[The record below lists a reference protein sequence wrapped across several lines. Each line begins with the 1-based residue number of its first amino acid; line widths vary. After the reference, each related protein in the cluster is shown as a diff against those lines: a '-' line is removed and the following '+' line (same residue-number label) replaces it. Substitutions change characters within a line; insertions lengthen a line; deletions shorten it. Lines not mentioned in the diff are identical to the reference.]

1 CARKP
6 RGSRRSP
13 WCSRAGA
20 TWGDAAAQCQRTE
33 RRSVLA
39 HRIEDA
45 ESGLRIVEMLRG
57 TAEDVEQLAA
67 LRLAETAALRQVLQD
82 HYEAGLVRVAVR
94 LQVLQTVV
102 QLVQVLAGV

>member
-1 CARKP
+1 
-6 RGSRRSP
+6 
-13 WCSRAGA
+13 
-20 TWGDAAAQCQRTE
+20 
-33 RRSVLA
+33 VLA

-102 QLVQVLAGV
+102 QLVQVLAGVPGQRQRLADLAEHRRLALRVGAIAAKEDL